1 MSGKQESSIIIAGI
15 IMEIDSSHLR
25 QHSFFGGLLDDQV
38 ETVVPL
44 MQVECFKEGDYIIQ
58 EGQPNDRIYFI
69 LEGRAEVLKKDIRL
83 FVFEEG
89 STFGEMEVLDIMASE
104 ASIRCMVP
112 TRVMSLSNRA
122 LYSLSKSDL
131 KTFSIL
137 VMNLAR
143 DISRRLRN
151 MNNRFALEFV
161 APRA

>member
-1 MSGKQESSIIIAGI
+1 
-15 IMEIDSSHLR
+15 MEIDSSHLR
-25 QHSFFGGLLDDQV
+25 QHSLFGGLMNDQIDA
-38 ETVVPL
+38 VVPL
-44 MQVECFKEGDYIIQ
+44 MQVQNFKEGDYIIQ

-69 LEGRAEVLKKDIRL
+69 LEGRVEALKKGMRL

-89 STFGEMEVLDIMASE
+89 TTFGEMEVLDIMATE

-112 TRVMSLSNRA
+112 TKVMFLSNRA
-122 LYSLSKSDL
+122 LHGLSKSDL

-151 MNNRFALEFV
+151 MNKRFAQTNDYGQ
-161 APRA
+161 

>member
-1 MSGKQESSIIIAGI
+1 
-15 IMEIDSSHLR
+15 MEIDSSHLR
-25 QHSFFGGLLDDQV
+25 QHSLFGGLLDDQIEV
-38 ETVVPL
+38 VVPL
-44 MQVECFKEGDYIIQ
+44 MQVESFKEGDYIMQ

-69 LEGRAEVLKKDIRL
+69 LEGRVEALKNGVRL

-89 STFGEMEVLDIMASE
+89 TTFGEMEVLDIMATE
-104 ASIRCMVP
+104 ASIRCLVP

-122 LYSLSKSDL
+122 LHSLSKSDL

-151 MNNRFALEFV
+151 MNKRFAYV
-161 APRA
+161 RNASPKTG

>member
-1 MSGKQESSIIIAGI
+1 
-15 IMEIDSSHLR
+15 MEIDASHLKR
-25 QHSFFGGLLDDQV
+25 HSLFGGLMNDQIDAI
-38 ETVVPL
+38 VPL
-44 MQVECFKEGDYIIQ
+44 MQVRDFNEGDYIIQ

-69 LEGRAEVLKKDIRL
+69 LEGRAEALKKGIRL

-89 STFGEMEVLDIMASE
+89 AAFGEMEVLDIMAAE

-112 TRVMSLSNRA
+112 TRAMSLSNSA
-122 LYSLSKSDL
+122 LYRISKSDL

-151 MNNRFALEFV
+151 MDKRIAQMNDYEHYSASTQKL
-161 APRA
+161 

>member
-1 MSGKQESSIIIAGI
+1 
-15 IMEIDSSHLR
+15 MEIESSHLR
-25 QHSFFGGLLDDQV
+25 QHSLFGGLLDDQI

-44 MQVECFKEGDYIIQ
+44 MQVESFKEGDYIIQ

-69 LEGRAEVLKKDIRL
+69 LEGRAEAIKDGVRL

-89 STFGEMEVLDIMASE
+89 MTFGEMEVLDVMATE
-104 ASIRCMVP
+104 ASVRCLSP
-112 TRVMSLSNRA
+112 TRVMFLSNRA
-122 LYSLSKSDL
+122 LHSLYKTDL

-151 MNNRFALEFV
+151 MNKQFARMRDAFSKID
-161 APRA
+161 